1 MSAQYIKVKEGC
13 FMDTPKI
20 AGLSKRQSDFVIALI
35 ETGFITKAADIA
47 GVTESTA
54 HKWLKQG
61 LNEIVDEVRQSL
73 FDKRINELQ
82 DMMKLANKAVR
93 DTLEDEKA
101 SRNTK
106 LNAAKI
112 VYDNVFRYNEQ
123 RNIIEQME
131 ELRELFKERAL

>member
-1 MSAQYIKVKEGC
+1 
-13 FMDTPKI
+13 MDIPKI
-20 AGLSKRQSDFVIALI
+20 AGLTKKQSDFVLALI
-35 ETGFITKAADIA
+35 ETGFITKAAEIA
-47 GVTESTA
+47 GVTETTA
-54 HKWLKQG
+54 HKWLKQDG
-61 LNEIVDEVRQSL
+61 LDIIVDEVRQSL

-82 DMMKLANKAVR
+82 NMMKLANQAVKE
-93 DTLEDEKA
+93 TLEDEKA

-131 ELRELFKERAL
+131 ELRELFKERVES

>member
-1 MSAQYIKVKEGC
+1 
-13 FMDTPKI
+13 MDIPKI
-20 AGLSKRQSDFVIALI
+20 AGLSKKQSDFVLALI

-47 GVTESTA
+47 GVTEATA

-82 DMMKLANKAVR
+82 NMMKLANQAVKE
-93 DTLEDEKA
+93 TLEDEKA

-123 RNIIEQME
+123 RNIIEQMD
-131 ELRELFKERAL
+131 ELREMFKERIEGQ

>member
-1 MSAQYIKVKEGC
+1 
-13 FMDTPKI
+13 MDIPKI
-20 AGLSKRQSDFVIALI
+20 AGLSKKQSDFVLALI
-35 ETGFITKAADIA
+35 ETGFITKAAEIA
-47 GVTESTA
+47 GVSETTA
-54 HKWLKQG
+54 YKWLKEG
-61 LNEIVDEVRQSL
+61 LNDIVDEVRQSL

-82 DMMKLANKAVR
+82 QMMKLANQAVK

-123 RNIIEQME
+123 RNIIEQMG
-131 ELRELFKERAL
+131 ELRELFKERVEGQ

>member
-1 MSAQYIKVKEGC
+1 
-13 FMDTPKI
+13 
-20 AGLSKRQSDFVIALI
+20 
-35 ETGFITKAADIA
+35 
-47 GVTESTA
+47 
-54 HKWLKQG
+54 
-61 LNEIVDEVRQSL
+61 LNDIVDEVRQSL

-82 DMMKLANKAVR
+82 NMMKLANQAVKE
-93 DTLEDEKA
+93 TLEDEKA

-131 ELRELFKERAL
+131 ELRELFKERVES